1 VPDDFGVVGYAMLII
16 GTLDLFTGIA
26 TDAELIRHQLADRA
40 YYSAAWSMNVLRGF
54 AIGVLLIILIEPAT
68 EFFGEPRLAGS
79 C

>member
-1 VPDDFGVVGYAMLII
+1 MLFGTQRRDTCPYPGARRFRRRGYAMLSI

-40 YYSAAWSMNVLRGF
+40 YYSAAWSI
-54 AIGVLLIILIEPAT
+54 ASS
-68 EFFGEPRLAGS
+68 GS